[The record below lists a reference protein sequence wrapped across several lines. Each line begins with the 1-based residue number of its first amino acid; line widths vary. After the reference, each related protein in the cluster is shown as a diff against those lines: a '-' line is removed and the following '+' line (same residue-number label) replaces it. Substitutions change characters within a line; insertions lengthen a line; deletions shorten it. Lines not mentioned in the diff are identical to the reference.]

1 MNKTAPLLL
10 AATIGL
16 TTAVADET
24 RNFGLELLQQT
35 AKAQQGNI
43 CISPY
48 SAAGTLRLLEP
59 GAAHETLAQIKT
71 LLSGTSGLQTLA
83 EKTTLSLETANR
95 IYVDSQLPLNAAYKA
110 AVPKGAATSIDFQ
123 NNPGAARATIHQW
136 ISQVTHQRI
145 ENILPSG
152 SIVQNTRL
160 VAVNAV
166 CFKNKWEMEFLA
178 DNTKPEAF
186 TLTDGTVKQVP
197 MMHHSFR
204 FPCSKT
210 EAYSAIELPYRPDDK
225 ALENRTKAKKPWTE
239 GSMIAILP
247 PEGVPVDEFVRK
259 LDAAKLAEI
268 RLDLDKSRTGKN
280 KPVVAL
286 SLPKFKY
293 TMDIDMQ
300 QTLIALG
307 MKDAFTPNADFSGI
321 ASDKTPLQLS
331 AVYQKCLISVDEEG
345 TEAAAATAAV
355 AFWEGGPVEMKTDH
369 PLVLRFDRPFV
380 WIVVADRDAPSSTP
394 LFMGIV
400 REP

>member
-59 GAAHETLAQIKT
+59 GAANETLAQIKT

-83 EKTTLSLETANR
+83 EKTTLALETANR

-110 AVPKGAATSIDFQ
+110 AVPKGAVTSIDFR
-123 NNPGAARATIHQW
+123 NNPGAARDTINQW

-152 SIVQNTRL
+152 SIVQNTLL

-166 CFKNKWEMEFLA
+166 CFKNKWEMEFLP
-178 DNTKPEAF
+178 DHTKPEAF

-204 FPCSKT
+204 FSCSKT

-247 PEGVPVDEFVRK
+247 PEGVSVDEFVRK

-355 AFWEGGPVEMKTDH
+355 AFFGGGLFEMKTDH

-380 WIVVADRDAPSSTP
+380 WIVVADRDDPTCTP